1 MALDSRW
8 VLWKYCEISKPK
20 KNTVTNPK
28 LNRHRF
34 RLRSRRDDWLRRLAF
49 GSIRSQIERSIACV
63 TSAAASW
70 IDSNAQPFISTNK
83 ARLLNYAT
91 EKTVITAWEFLG
103 FA

>member
-8 VLWKYCEISKPK
+8 ILWKYGEVSKPK
-20 KNTVTNPK
+20 KNSVANPK

-49 GSIRSQIERSIACV
+49 RSIRSQIERSIACV
-63 TSAAASW
+63 ASAASR
-70 IDSNAQPFISTNK
+70 IESDAQPFISTHK

-91 EKTVITAWEFLG
+91 EKTVITAWKLLG